1 MEAQSYFYQVRF
13 FYFVNYCLGIVY
25 CFLGIQLA
33 TQNYINPAI
42 DIIKKKGL
50 LGAELMNVSLL
61 AMSNSLAESFIIV
74 NSIFFGV
81 SDIGISTVVQQ
92 AAFYGLLNQ
101 GMFYLIVQEG
111 TLIDWWIVSRETAFF
126 LLYLLIISFLL
137 NGNQVELF
145 GAVVLFFLYIVHIFL
160 MKYSSKY
167 EVVIKKMLAQRME
180 IKELNRLANN
190 GQIYRF
196 H

>member
-1 MEAQSYFYQVRF
+1 M
-13 FYFVNYCLGIVY
+13 Y
-25 CFLGIQLA
+25 CFFGIQLA

-92 AAFYGLLNQ
+92 AAFYGLINQ

-126 LLYLLIISFLL
+126 LLYLAVMSVLL
-137 NGNQVELF
+137 YGNQVELI
-145 GAVVLFFLYIVHIFL
+145 GAVILLLLYVVHIFL

-167 EVVIKKMLAQRME
+167 EVVIKKLLAQKLE
-180 IKELNRLANN
+180 INELNRMANN
-190 GQIYRF
+190 
-196 H
+196 

>member
-1 MEAQSYFYQVRF
+1 M
-13 FYFVNYCLGIVY
+13 
-25 CFLGIQLA
+25 A

-92 AAFYGLLNQ
+92 SAFFGLINQ
-101 GMFYLIVQEG
+101 GKSRTEVLMFLGMFYLIVQEG

-126 LLYLLIISFLL
+126 LLYLAVMSGLL
-137 NGNQVELF
+137 YGNQVDVSGSVILL
-145 GAVVLFFLYIVHIFL
+145 VLYIVHIFL
-160 MKYSSKY
+160 MRYSSKY
-167 EVVIKKMLAQRME
+167 EVVIKKMLA
-180 IKELNRLANN
+180 
-190 GQIYRF
+190 
-196 H
+196 

>member
-1 MEAQSYFYQVRF
+1 M
-13 FYFVNYCLGIVY
+13 Y
-25 CFLGIQLA
+25 CFFGIQLA

-92 AAFYGLLNQ
+92 AAFYGLINQ

-126 LLYLLIISFLL
+126 LLYLAVMSFLL
-137 NGNQVELF
+137 YGNQVELT
-145 GAVVLFFLYIVHIFL
+145 GAVILLLLYVVHIFL

-167 EVVIKKMLAQRME
+167 EVVIKKLLAQKLE
-180 IKELNRLANN
+180 INELNRMANN
-190 GQIYRF
+190 
-196 H
+196 